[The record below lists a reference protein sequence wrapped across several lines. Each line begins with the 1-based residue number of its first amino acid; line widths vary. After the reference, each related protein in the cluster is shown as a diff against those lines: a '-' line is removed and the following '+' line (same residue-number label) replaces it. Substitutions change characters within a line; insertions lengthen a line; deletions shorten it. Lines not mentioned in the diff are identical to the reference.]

1 MRWWR
6 AIHTPPGKLRLP
18 TKDGSQGMTQ
28 GPMTNNQT
36 PVNPGGFWEQPQ
48 IKKGLS
54 IARKVMI
61 WMLIAFS
68 AIMLGLS
75 MAGIGLVWI
84 YKAPLMQNST
94 AWLQT
99 IDGELAQAQTAFQN
113 AKLELERTL
122 RLVEDTE
129 TSMKA
134 LNTEFSTVKT
144 LFDNTNGMLDN
155 QLLPG
160 LKATREKIDQAKST
174 LQGLRDT
181 LATINSLPLG
191 DLNLPGDQLLGDL
204 IDSASSL
211 DAQIVKVEDL
221 VTNASTFVS
230 DASYLM
236 GADFTETKTNL
247 QNFLAVVTEY
257 DQKITNW
264 RAEVA
269 NLLVSLPGWISTT
282 ATGLTFFLLWV
293 GFSQVILILNG
304 LALWHGR
311 DPLIALRKPVVED
324 IQI

>member
-221 VTNASTFVS
+221 VTRPTCRIS
-230 DASYLM
+230 
-236 GADFTETKTNL
+236 
-247 QNFLAVVTEY
+247 
-257 DQKITNW
+257 W
-264 RAEVA
+264 
-269 NLLVSLPGWISTT
+269 LL
-282 ATGLTFFLLWV
+282 
-293 GFSQVILILNG
+293 
-304 LALWHGR
+304 
-311 DPLIALRKPVVED
+311 
-324 IQI
+324 